1 MIIEREES
9 LFNREMQPKGIPV
22 MFIREEALYI
32 GTRLNYESAIPSLKT
47 IHPTTD
53 DLKVIHNLNRLD
65 QYIIRSADYD
75 RYVEL
80 LWDVQ
85 HGCLERFH
93 LWLTN
98 KGLKEYQDR
107 FVNFADTYFTFVYSC
122 GHEDPVTLKSIT
134 RKYLIEFM
142 ALYLLKNASMELWEY
157 ILCPVSLRLFYKF
170 LSEKRYLT
178 KTPDRVIGQIDEF
191 EPEFIEILGEDFLK
205 GASG

>member
-9 LFNREMQPKGIPV
+9 LFNRQIQPPINPA
-22 MFIREEALYI
+22 MFIREEELYI

-47 IHPTTD
+47 MHPTTD
-53 DLKVIHNLNRLD
+53 DLKIVHNLNRLD

-75 RYVEL
+75 KYVEL

-98 KGLKEYQDR
+98 KGLKDYQDR
-107 FVNFADTYFTFVYSC
+107 FVNFADTYLTFVYSC
-122 GHEDPVTLKSIT
+122 RHEDPVTLKSIT

-157 ILCPVSLRLFYKF
+157 VLCPVSLRLFYKF
-170 LSEKRYLT
+170 LIEKRYLT
-178 KTPDRVIGQIDEF
+178 KTPDRVIGQINEF

-205 GASG
+205 RDSW